1 MKGVMRLDKK
11 EKLAPRYIE
20 TFGILE
26 KINMVA
32 YRLALP
38 PDMSQV
44 YPVSH
49 VSMLRKYISDPSH
62 LLQPHSMDIN
72 EDLTYKEKSV
82 TKVDFQIRQ
91 LRSKIFLVVKVL
103 WRSSS
108 VEEHRGKIEA
118 EICAAYPYLFLSKF
132 LSSSFSL
139 NSRTNFYKRG
149 RL

>member
-1 MKGVMRLDKK
+1 MKGVMRLGKK
-11 EKLAPRYIE
+11 GKLAPRYIE

-62 LLQPHSMDIN
+62 LL
-72 EDLTYKEKSV
+72 
-82 TKVDFQIRQ
+82 
-91 LRSKIFLVVKVL
+91 
-103 WRSSS
+103 
-108 VEEHRGKIEA
+108 
-118 EICAAYPYLFLSKF
+118 
-132 LSSSFSL
+132 
-139 NSRTNFYKRG
+139 
-149 RL
+149 